1 MKKAVHFGAGSIGRG
16 FIGDLLHDSGYEIVL
31 VDIDKNIVEQIN
43 KTNSY
48 DLYIIEENYKKKTI
62 DKVKAVL
69 LTDTDKIADEIT
81 GADLVTV
88 SVWVDNLP
96 GVAAPLLEGLKKR
109 YKKNAEK
116 LNVLTCENAIHN
128 GTILKNEVLKLDA
141 AFTENMLDKT
151 AAFPDTAVDRMV
163 LASER
168 NGVRSVDIG
177 LEHELVIEKNKL
189 ADPDSKPVKG
199 AVYTEN
205 MDKYIERKLFIING
219 GHAWAG
225 YMGHIC
231 GYDTMQQVFENDD
244 FTAQVKEVM
253 LEIAGLIAVKY
264 DFDEK
269 ELDSYIDFVI
279 GRFKTP
285 GIVDYISRVS
295 RNPIRKLKAG
305 ERLTGPCVQCEERGL
320 KNDKLTEGIAAAFLY
335 DIPED
340 RQSAELQKHIKEFG
354 IEESVSFYTSIPSG
368 SKLHIKITEYYKIL
382 SEKKKH
388 SDKAAAGGIL

>member
-16 FIGDLLHDSGYEIVL
+16 FIGDLLHDTGYEIVL

-48 DLYIIEENYKKKTI
+48 DLYVIEENYKKKTI
-62 DKVKAVL
+62 NNVKAVL
-69 LTDTDKIADEIT
+69 LSDTDQIAGEIA
-81 GADLVTV
+81 GAELVTV

-96 GVAAPLLEGLKKR
+96 GVAVPLLEGLKKR
-109 YKKNAEK
+109 FKEK
-116 LNVLTCENAIHN
+116 SDRLNVLTCENAIHN
-128 GTILKNEVLKLDA
+128 GSILKNEILKLDT

-163 LASER
+163 LSSEK
-168 NGVRSVDIG
+168 NGIKSVDIG

-189 ADPDSKPVKG
+189 ADPETEPVKG

-225 YMGHIC
+225 YMGHIH
-231 GYDTMQQVFENDD
+231 GFATMQEVFENEG
-244 FTAQVKEVM
+244 FTSSVKEVM
-253 LEIAGLIAVKY
+253 QEIGSLIAQKY
-264 DFDEK
+264 NFSIE
-269 ELDSYIDFVI
+269 ELDNYIDFVI
-279 GRFKTP
+279 NRFKTP
-285 GIVDYISRVS
+285 GITDYISRVS
-295 RNPIRKLKAG
+295 RNPVRKLKAG

-320 KNDKLTEGIAAAFLY
+320 KNDRLTEGIAAAFLY

-340 RQSAELQKHIKEFG
+340 QQSVDLQSHIKEFG
-354 IEESVSFYTSIPSG
+354 IEKSVSFYTGIPAG
-368 SKLHIKITEYYKIL
+368 SRLHKKIAENYKIL
-382 SEKKKH
+382 SEKKKF
-388 SDKAAAGGIL
+388 SGNTPTGGLS

>member
-16 FIGDLLHDSGYEIVL
+16 FIGDLLHDTGYEIVL

-62 DKVKAVL
+62 TNVKAVL
-69 LTDTDKIADEIT
+69 LTDTGKIADEIT

-96 GVAAPLLEGLKKR
+96 GVAVPLLEGLKKR
-109 YKKNAEK
+109 YGKNAER

-128 GTILKNEVLKLDA
+128 GSILRNEVLKLDA
-141 AFTENMLDKT
+141 AFTEDILDKT

-189 ADPDSKPVKG
+189 ADPESKPVKG

-225 YMGHIC
+225 YMGHVS
-231 GYDTMQQVFENDD
+231 GFTTMQEVFQNET
-244 FTAQVKEVM
+244 FTSSVKEVM
-253 LEIAGLIAVKY
+253 QEIGALIAQKY
-264 DFDEK
+264 NFSTK
-269 ELDSYIDFVI
+269 ELDDYIDFVI
-279 GRFKTP
+279 NRFKTP
-285 GIVDYISRVS
+285 GITDYISRVS

-320 KNDKLTEGIAAAFLY
+320 KNDRLIQGIAAAFLY
-335 DIPED
+335 DMPED
-340 RQSAELQKHIKEFG
+340 QQSVELQAHIKEHG
-354 IEESVSFYTSIPSG
+354 IEESVSFYTSIPAG
-368 SKLHIKITEYYKIL
+368 SELHQKIVENYKIL
-382 SEKKKH
+382 SEKKKL
-388 SDKAAAGGIL
+388 SGNVSAGGVL

>member
-16 FIGDLLHDSGYEIVL
+16 FIGDLLHDTGYEIVL

-62 DKVKAVL
+62 TNVKAVL
-69 LTDTDKIADEIT
+69 LTDTGKIADEIT

-96 GVAAPLLEGLKKR
+96 GVAVPLLEGLKKR
-109 YKKNAEK
+109 YGKNAER

-128 GTILKNEVLKLDA
+128 GSILRNEVLKLDA

-151 AAFPDTAVDRMV
+151 AAFPDTAVERMV

-177 LEHELVIEKNKL
+177 LEHELVIEKTKL
-189 ADPDSKPVKG
+189 ADPESKPVKG

-225 YMGHIC
+225 YMGHVS
-231 GYDTMQQVFENDD
+231 GFTTMQEVFQNET
-244 FTAQVKEVM
+244 FTSSVKEVM
-253 LEIAGLIAVKY
+253 QEIGTLIAQKY
-264 DFDEK
+264 NFSTK
-269 ELDSYIDFVI
+269 ELDDYIDFVI
-279 GRFKTP
+279 NRFKTP
-285 GIVDYISRVS
+285 GITDYISRVS

-320 KNDKLTEGIAAAFLY
+320 KNNRLIQGIAAAFLY
-335 DIPED
+335 DMPED
-340 RQSAELQKHIKEFG
+340 QQSVELQAHIKEHG
-354 IEESVSFYTSIPSG
+354 IEESVSFYTSIPAG
-368 SKLHIKITEYYKIL
+368 SELHQKIVENYKIL
-382 SEKKKH
+382 SEKKKL
-388 SDKAAAGGIL
+388 SGNVSAGGIL

>member
-16 FIGDLLHDSGYEIVL
+16 FIGDLLHDTGYEIIL

-62 DKVKAVL
+62 NNVKAVL
-69 LTDTDKIADEIT
+69 LTDTERIAGEI
-81 GADLVTV
+81 AEAELVTV

-96 GVAAPLLEGLKKR
+96 GVAIPLLEGLKKR
-109 YKKNAEK
+109 FEKKSDR

-128 GTILKNEVLKLDA
+128 GSILKNEVLKLDA
-141 AFTENMLDKT
+141 AFTGDMLDKT

-189 ADPDSKPVKG
+189 ADPEAEPVKG

-231 GYDTMQQVFENDD
+231 GFTTMQEVFEDKD
-244 FTAQVKEVM
+244 FTSSVREVM
-253 LEIAGLIAVKY
+253 QETASLIAQKY
-264 DFDEK
+264 NFGIE
-269 ELDSYIDFVI
+269 ELNNYIDFVI
-279 GRFKTP
+279 NRFKTP
-285 GIVDYISRVS
+285 GITDYISRVS
-295 RNPIRKLKAG
+295 RNPVRKLKAG

-320 KNDKLTEGIAAAFLY
+320 KNDRLTEGIAAAFLY

-340 RQSAELQKHIKEFG
+340 QQSAELQAHIKEHG
-354 IEESVSFYTSIPSG
+354 IGESISFYTGIPAGSG
-368 SKLHIKITEYYKIL
+368 LHKKISENYKIL
-382 SEKKKH
+382 SKKKKL
-388 SDKAAAGGIL
+388 SGSMSAGGIS

>member
-16 FIGDLLHDSGYEIVL
+16 FIGDLLHDTGYEIVL

-62 DKVKAVL
+62 DNVKAVL
-69 LTDTDKIADEIT
+69 LTDTDKIADEIA
-81 GADLVTV
+81 GAELVTV

-96 GVAAPLLEGLKKR
+96 GVAVPLLEGLKKR
-109 YKKNAEK
+109 YKENAGR

-128 GTILKNEVLKLDA
+128 GSILKNEVLKLDA
-141 AFTENMLDKT
+141 GFTEDILDKT

-177 LEHELVIEKNKL
+177 REHELIIEKTKL
-189 ADPDSKPVKG
+189 TDPESEPVKG

-225 YMGHIC
+225 YMGHVC
-231 GYDTMQQVFENDD
+231 GYETMQQIFENDS

-253 LEIAGLIAVKY
+253 QEIGALIAQKY
-264 DFDEK
+264 NFNTK
-269 ELDSYIDFVI
+269 ELDDYIDFVI
-279 GRFKTP
+279 NRFKTP
-285 GIVDYISRVS
+285 GITDYISRVA

-305 ERLTGPCVQCEERGL
+305 ERLTGPCVQCEERDL
-320 KNDKLTEGIAAAFLY
+320 KNDRLIEGIAAAFLY

-340 RQSAELQKHIKEFG
+340 QQSVELQEHITKHG
-354 IEESVSFYTSIPSG
+354 IEESVSFYTSIPAD
-368 SKLHIKITEYYKIL
+368 SKLHKKIVENYKIL
-382 SEKKKH
+382 SEKKKL
-388 SDKAAAGGIL
+388 SGNISSGGVL